1 MLAFN
6 PTAKEVTR
14 NDLQGY
20 YRVSIVLVKSLE
32 EKTKMCY
39 FHHEKYQLTI
49 VL

>member
-14 NDLQGY
+14 NDLQVY

-39 FHHEKYQLTI
+39 SHHEKYQLTI